1 MRSINYLYYLL
12 GGVQIW
18 IYLYTNTSHGSHVVL
33 CNYQLFRSNT
43 FEQRYTVASWLLSNI
58 DKRGGTGSLDWV
70 GAESGVQR
78 VRASSLDC
86 VWVGLEHDREV
97 QLVPPH

>member
-1 MRSINYLYYLL
+1 MPRGYTYNYY
-12 GGVQIW
+12 
-18 IYLYTNTSHGSHVVL
+18 TSHGSHVVL
-33 CNYQLFRSNT
+33 CNYRLFRSNT

-78 VRASSLDC
+78 VHASSLDR
-86 VWVGLEHDREV
+86 VGAGPGARSRSAASSATLGSSR
-97 QLVPPH
+97 LR